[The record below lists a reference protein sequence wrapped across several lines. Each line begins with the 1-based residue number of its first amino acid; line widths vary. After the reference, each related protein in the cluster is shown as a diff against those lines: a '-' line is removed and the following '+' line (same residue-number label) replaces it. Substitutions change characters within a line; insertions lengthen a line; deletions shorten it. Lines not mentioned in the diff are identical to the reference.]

1 MTREIP
7 FTAPRGGFGL
17 SRFKYKGMQLSEE
30 PISAEQYKQLEDE
43 FYEQLLKRNAG

>member
-1 MTREIP
+1 
-7 FTAPRGGFGL
+7 
-17 SRFKYKGMQLSEE
+17 MQLSEE